1 MMSSVSIV
9 RTASAPPCDPAALLV
24 YKAVT
29 PGSGLSFAGSD
40 MAAGETVLR
49 RGQVL
54 TSRET
59 GVLAALGLS
68 FGGAA
73 LAAALDTVFGFLV
86 AWVLVRYHFPGRR
99 VLDALID
106 LPFALPTAV
115 SGIALT
121 SLYAPNGWVGQWLA
135 PLGIQVAYTRVGVV
149 MALMFIG
156 LPFVVRTLQPALED
170 LDPELEEAAA
180 SLGAGRWATWR
191 RVILPTL
198 RPALIT
204 AFTLAFARAV
214 GEYGTIVFISG
225 NLPMQTEIAPLL
237 IVIKLEQYDYAGA
250 TVIAVV
256 MLAFTLAM
264 LTAIHRF
271 QTAHAFLR
279 G

>member
-1 MMSSVSIV
+1 MLLPGQSTQRVLPGFGLSLGLTLFYWSLIV
-9 RTASAPPCDPAALLV
+9 FLPVVALLV
-24 YKAVT
+24 RAT
-29 PGSGLSFAGSD
+29 GIPWERFLQTMTD
-40 MAAGETVLR
+40 R
-49 RGQVL
+49 R
-54 TSRET
+54 
-59 GVLAALGLS
+59 VLAALGLS

-73 LAAALDTVFGFLV
+73 LAAGLDTAFGFLV
-86 AWVLVRYHFPGRR
+86 AWVLVRYRFPGRR
-99 VLDALID
+99 VLDAMID

-121 SLYAPNGWVGQWLA
+121 TLYAKNGWIGQWLV
-135 PLGIQVAYTRVGVV
+135 PLGIQVAYSRLGVV
-149 MALMFIG
+149 MAMMFIG

-198 RPALIT
+198 RPALL
-204 AFTLAFARAV
+204 AGFTLAFARAV

-237 IVIKLEQYDYAGA
+237 IVVKLEQYDYAGA
-250 TVIAVV
+250 TAIAVV
-256 MLAFTLAM
+256 MLAAALVVLTL
-264 LTAIHRF
+264 IHRW
-271 QTAHAFLR
+271 QTAYCFLR